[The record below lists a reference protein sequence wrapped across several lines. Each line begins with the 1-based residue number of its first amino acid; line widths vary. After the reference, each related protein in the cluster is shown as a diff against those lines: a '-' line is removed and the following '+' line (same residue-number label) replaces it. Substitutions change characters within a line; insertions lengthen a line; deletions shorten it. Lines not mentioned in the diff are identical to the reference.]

1 MTRGEISVGDL
12 TSLLLY
18 TVYVGSGLQMLTYVI
33 LARSAGD
40 TKRGRGFPTG
50 LSLYVLNCLVAP
62 ACDPILL
69 IQSSIMRGIGAGTRI
84 FDLLDRRPAIPPTSG
99 ITLDPIRRGT
109 IKFEKITFEYP
120 SRKDVE
126 ILHDFSLEIRIGES
140 VAIV

>member
-1 MTRGEISVGDL
+1 
-12 TSLLLY
+12 
-18 TVYVGSGLQMLTYVI
+18 
-33 LARSAGD
+33 
-40 TKRGRGFPTG
+40 
-50 LSLYVLNCLVAP
+50 
-62 ACDPILL
+62 
-69 IQSSIMRGIGAGTRI
+69 MRGIGAGSRI

-126 ILHDFSLEIRIGES
+126 ILHDFSLEIGIGES